1 MSGGA
6 KCHEDNE
13 MEKREEN
20 ATGCKC
26 TILDRVIK
34 EGLPDKVPFEQIPEG
49 TAFQR
54 KGTVRTDI

>member
-1 MSGGA
+1 MSGGT

-13 MEKREEN
+13 MEKREGK

-26 TILDRVIK
+26 AILDRVIK
-34 EGLPDKVPFEQIPEG
+34 EGLPDKVTFEQIPEG

-54 KGTVRTDI
+54 KEL